1 MALTVE
7 TGAIVANADSY
18 VSMADAD
25 TYFTNHGSPAE
36 WTDATDAVKE
46 SALRYAT
53 QWIDATFSWRG
64 EVVSNDQVL
73 DWPRA
78 GVYDDEDRYV
88 DSDSVPRLLRDA
100 TCEAALEH
108 IRDALNVGKDRGGM
122 VKRQRVEG
130 AVEIEFMDY
139 APGERV
145 RRYVVELLSP
155 LLSYSS
161 TGLRLVRA

>member
-1 MALTVE
+1 MALTPE
-7 TGAIVANADSY
+7 TGAIVENADSY
-18 VSMADAD
+18 VSLAAAD
-25 TYFTNHGSPAE
+25 TYFTNHGSPSE
-36 WTDATDAVKE
+36 WTGATDAVKE

-88 DSDSVPRLLRDA
+88 DSASLPRLLKDA

-122 VKRQRVEG
+122 VKRTKLGPLEK
-130 AVEIEFMDY
+130 EFADY
-139 APGERV
+139 APGDRP
-145 RRYVVELLSP
+145 RRFVAELLAP
-155 LLSYSS
+155 LLGYSS